1 MDEYVISLDN
11 LAATGAD
18 RVGPKA
24 ANLAVLAQAGLPT
37 SSLCLTADAY
47 RRQIA
52 QLGLSAML
60 HDSRSA
66 STAQFLVWKLRFLR
80 SRVSTLTYAAASTIV
95 CGRSRLAAGNWSI
108 R

>member
-37 SSLCLTADAY
+37 SGGLCLTADAY

-66 STAQFLVWKLRFLR
+66 STAQFLL
-80 SRVSTLTYAAASTIV
+80 
-95 CGRSRLAAGNWSI
+95 
-108 R
+108 